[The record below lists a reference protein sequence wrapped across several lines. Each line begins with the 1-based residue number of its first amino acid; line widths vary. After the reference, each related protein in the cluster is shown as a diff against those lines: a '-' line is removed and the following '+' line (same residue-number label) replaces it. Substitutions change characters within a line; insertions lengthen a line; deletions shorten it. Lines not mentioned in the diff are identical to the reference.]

1 MRDYEIR
8 TTKLVVSPKGEE
20 VYSEMC
26 TFVELTDEAAG
37 EFVMVSQSG
46 RTDIGKIAI
55 SPEEW
60 PALRD
65 AINRMIAQCRGN
77 HV

>member
-8 TTKLVVSPKGEE
+8 ATKLIVAPECE
-20 VYSEMC
+20 QIYSEMV
-26 TFVELTDEAAG
+26 TSVEIKDEAAG

-46 RTDIGKIAI
+46 RTDIGQIAI

-60 PALRD
+60 PTIRE
-65 AINRMIAQCRGN
+65 AIDRMIAQCRGN

>member
-8 TTKLVVSPKGEE
+8 ATKLVVAPKGEE

-46 RTDIGKIAI
+46 RTDLGKIAI

-60 PALRD
+60 PALKD
-65 AINRMIAQCRGN
+65 AINRMILQCRGN

>member
-8 TTKLVVSPKGEE
+8 TTKLVVAPKGEE
-20 VYSEMC
+20 VYSDMC
-26 TFVELTDEAAG
+26 TFVEVTDEAAG

-46 RTDIGKIAI
+46 RSDIGKIAI

-60 PALRD
+60 PAIKD
-65 AINRMIAQCRGN
+65 AINRMILQCRR
-77 HV
+77 HYV